1 MDDLD
6 ALLTPTSVWKHR
18 VCHVAQVLEWLDPED
33 AAKLAAAI
41 DDEHVPLANIEQWV
55 DAKIANRGARIGRTP
70 LTRHRRRT
78 SGGCACP

>member
-18 VCHVAQVLEWLDPED
+18 VCHVAQVLEWLDH
-33 AAKLAAAI
+33 
-41 DDEHVPLANIEQWV
+41 EHVPLANIEQWV